1 MTDLNLAEIGG
12 LRARLGLKQGG
23 IGRGHSCHEE
33 ENNNRSGRWRRSLFW
48 FLYMAS
54 PHLSWGFALR
64 IVLSLFL
71 LAAIATVFISLPV
84 EKMSKAFLSWMVD
97 LGPFGPVI
105 LSIANVPLAV
115 LVVPTSVL
123 TLGGGYLFE
132 LLVGLLA
139 DSTGATIGAT
149 VAFILERT
157 IGRSFF
163 LSRLKNYR
171 KFQVVAVAIERSG
184 FKESSLL
191 DYFSI
196 P

>member
-1 MTDLNLAEIGG
+1 M
-12 LRARLGLKQGG
+12 
-23 IGRGHSCHEE
+23 
-33 ENNNRSGRWRRSLFW
+33 
-48 FLYMAS
+48 
-54 PHLSWGFALR
+54 
-64 IVLSLFL
+64 LSLFL